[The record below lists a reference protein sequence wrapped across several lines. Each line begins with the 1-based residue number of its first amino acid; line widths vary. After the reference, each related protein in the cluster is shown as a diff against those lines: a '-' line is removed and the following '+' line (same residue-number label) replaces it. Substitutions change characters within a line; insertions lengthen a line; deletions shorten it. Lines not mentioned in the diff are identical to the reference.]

1 MNTVISE
8 PLFTST
14 HAALT
19 FCLNFVEQQYD
30 RPLMN
35 RLASPVVGSGRGLAG
50 VDGAAQAGMIRSELR
65 RLPRLEECALIARC
79 APPYLPCS
87 CGHACCS
94 GQKPHREWTDAV
106 GELARDLKRGVFESR
121 EVSIMLRRAYVLRHF
136 TPKKHREAIE
146 VVAERLGI
154 VRNTFSAHYGKVKT
168 YLTKL
173 EDRAYDALDERL
185 RRGGVV
191 GHLD

>member
-1 MNTVISE
+1 MSTIIST

-35 RLASPVVGSGRGLAG
+35 RLASPVVSSGKGLAG

-65 RLPRLEECALIARC
+65 RLTRQEESALIARC
-79 APPYLPCS
+79 ATPSLPCH
-87 CGHACCS
+87 CGHACCR
-94 GQKPHREWTDAV
+94 GEKPHREWTDAI
-106 GELARDLKRGVFESR
+106 GELARDLKHGVFDGR
-121 EVSIMLRRAYVLRHF
+121 EVNIMLRRAYVVRYY
-136 TPKKHREAIE
+136 TPKKNRDAIDE
-146 VVAERLGI
+146 VAEKYGI
-154 VRNTFSAHYGKVKT
+154 VRNTFSAHYSKVKT

-173 EDRAYDALDERL
+173 EDRAYDALDQRL
-185 RRGGVV
+185 RAGNVV
-191 GHLD
+191 GDLD